1 MLLSPSPLRRSKT
14 CLANQLEMV
23 DELVEPFGSRWRCK
37 SGTSQLDLLGFTSP
51 RNARSSR
58 RQPEMEV
65 REEKDLGLVE
75 DIGKPRKRHH
85 IV

>member
-1 MLLSPSPLRRSKT
+1 MFLSPSPLRRSKSR
-14 CLANQLEMV
+14 LVNRLEMV
-23 DELVEPFGSRWRCK
+23 DELVEPIGSRWRCK
-37 SGTSQLDLLGFTSP
+37 SRTSQLDLLGSISP
-51 RNARSSR
+51 RNARRSR
-58 RQPEMEV
+58 RQPEIEV